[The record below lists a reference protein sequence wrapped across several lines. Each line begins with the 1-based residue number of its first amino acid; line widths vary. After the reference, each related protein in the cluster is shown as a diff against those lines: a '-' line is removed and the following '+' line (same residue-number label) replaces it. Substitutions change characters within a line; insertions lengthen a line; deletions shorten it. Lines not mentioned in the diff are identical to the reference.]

1 MKAVEISKTGGAE
14 VLKVKD
20 ISLDKPGPDE
30 VTIEQKAIGLNY
42 IDTYHRSGLY
52 PIKLPSGLG
61 LEGAG
66 VITEVGENIKEF
78 KVGDKI
84 SYAGIPLGSYS
95 THRNYPTKNLIKVPD
110 SIDLEVAATL
120 MTKGLTTFY
129 LLHKTYPV
137 KSGQKILFHAAAG
150 GVGQIFGQWAKSLG
164 CTVIGTVGSDEKI
177 DIAKKNG
184 YDHVINY
191 NKEDFAKKVLEI
203 TNGKG
208 VPVVYDGVGKD
219 TLNGSIECLAIRGMM
234 VSFGNA
240 SGPLSDINVPK
251 MLQPKGLYLVRPA
264 MQQYLSTKE
273 ELDEA
278 SKIMFEKISSGKVKI
293 NIFKKYNLDQVVQA
307 HTDLENRKILGPAVI
322 IPWFYSTSTSI
333 SDMCNFSALV
343 EVWISLIKNII
354 EIIID
359 KQQDPKINLAIKT
372 SFK

>member
-1 MKAVEISKTGGAE
+1 MKAIQISKNGGPE
-14 VLKVKD
+14 VLELKD
-20 ISLDKPGPDE
+20 ISLNKPNADE
-30 VTIEQKAIGLNY
+30 VTIEHKAIGLNY

-52 PIKLPSGLG
+52 PLNLPSGIG
-61 LEGAG
+61 AEGAG
-66 VITEVGENIKEF
+66 IIIETGSDVKDF
-78 KVGDKI
+78 KVGDRV
-84 SYAGIPLGSYS
+84 SYAGTPLGAYS
-95 THRNYPTKNLIKVPD
+95 THRNYPIKNLVKIPD
-110 SIDLEVAATL
+110 SIDFKVAATL

-137 KSGQKILFHAAAG
+137 KKGETVLFHAAAG

-177 DIAKKNG
+177 NTAKENG

-219 TLNGSIECLAIRGMM
+219 TLDGSIECLAIRGMM

-251 MLQPKGLYLVRPA
+251 VIQPKGLYLVRPS

-273 ELDEA
+273 ELNEA
-278 SKIMFEKISSGKVKI
+278 SKTMFEKISSGKIKI
-293 NIFKKYNLDQVVQA
+293 NIFKKYKLEDVIQA
-307 HTDLENRKILGPAVI
+307 HKDLEGRKILGPAVI
-322 IPWFYSTSTSI
+322 VP
-333 SDMCNFSALV
+333 N
-343 EVWISLIKNII
+343 
-354 EIIID
+354 
-359 KQQDPKINLAIKT
+359 
-372 SFK
+372 